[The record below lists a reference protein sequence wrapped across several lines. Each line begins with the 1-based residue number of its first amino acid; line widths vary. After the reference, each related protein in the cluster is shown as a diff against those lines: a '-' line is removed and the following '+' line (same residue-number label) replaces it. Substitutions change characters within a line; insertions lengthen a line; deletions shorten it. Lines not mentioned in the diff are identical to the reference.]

1 MVWHHSQTD
10 EEREYLIQFFTETL
24 KEETPKVTEGLTE
37 WTTQRANNTATKEDA
52 FVKMAE
58 EDVVY
63 KDEVKY
69 ISEVRLKL
77 KEKEGLSDDQADAKI
92 ITAALT
98 GDISELL
105 PLL

>member
-1 MVWHHSQTD
+1 M
-10 EEREYLIQFFTETL
+10 
-24 KEETPKVTEGLTE
+24 
-37 WTTQRANNTATKEDA
+37 
-52 FVKMAE
+52 
-58 EDVVY
+58 VY

-105 PLL
+105 PFL